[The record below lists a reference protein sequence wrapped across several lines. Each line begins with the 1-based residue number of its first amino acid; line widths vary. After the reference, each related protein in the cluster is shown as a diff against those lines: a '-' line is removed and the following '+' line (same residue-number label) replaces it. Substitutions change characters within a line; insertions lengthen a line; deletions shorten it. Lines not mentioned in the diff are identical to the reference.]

1 MSVELCRYILL
12 NLVRAKMVDTPD
24 ELLWSIWVF
33 MVGKKET
40 KDWLAAY
47 ELLSLFAEKLSEAN
61 ALYIHFVNKV

>member
-1 MSVELCRYILL
+1 
-12 NLVRAKMVDTPD
+12 MVDTPD

-61 ALYIHFVNKV
+61 ALYIRFVNKV